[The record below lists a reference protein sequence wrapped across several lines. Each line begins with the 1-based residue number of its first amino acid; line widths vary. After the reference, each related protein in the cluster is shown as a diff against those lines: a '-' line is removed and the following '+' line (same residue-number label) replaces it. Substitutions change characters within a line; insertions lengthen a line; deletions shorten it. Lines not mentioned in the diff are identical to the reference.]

1 MRDVSDNC
9 GVRSLPVVTGGNYE
23 IELSINDEPFW
34 EPASVEGELRNQL
47 KNIALVLDDLT

>member
-9 GVRSLPVVTGGNYE
+9 GVRSLPAVTGGNYE